1 MTQFTHIF
9 FEVGVVNTDVLM
21 LAHHIAGRTRQLDF
35 DRAADDDR
43 EILLGELI
51 VLRVVWIEVVL
62 PIPGAARGNLGT
74 DDQAEQDGF
83 LDRLAVHDRQR
94 TGQAEDDR
102 VDLFVRLLAETPGRR
117 REDLGARVQLDVHLE
132 ADDDFPFRGGTHSAA
147 CWWAKP
153 WAASKRRPAA
163 KSLASESGA
172 PTRWKPTGRCP
183 DLPQG
188 TEIAGSPAR
197 LAGIVKISSK

>member
-1 MTQFTHIF
+1 MAQFTHIF

-83 LDRLAVHDRQR
+83 LDCLTVHD
-94 TGQAEDDR
+94 
-102 VDLFVRLLAETPGRR
+102 
-117 REDLGARVQLDVHLE
+117 
-132 ADDDFPFRGGTHSAA
+132 
-147 CWWAKP
+147 W
-153 WAASKRRPAA
+153 
-163 KSLASESGA
+163 
-172 PTRWKPTGRCP
+172 
-183 DLPQG
+183 
-188 TEIAGSPAR
+188 
-197 LAGIVKISSK
+197 